1 MENNQRQIIAA
12 MMMQA
17 FILRGEGTIKEAV
30 TMADELIEI
39 TDGNTP
45 KPIAERISERRRP
58 CYVMDGQVFIYSDEK
73 SHGYLTFD
81 DILTAKIKAKGF
93 DRCSV
98 SVGNPTYIRLG
109 LGDIKLDIGR
119 KSVRAW
125 GIGKVKGI
133 MEVMRIDACSLVNY
147 EVVAEKDSYI
157 IIQII
162 KKQ

>member
-1 MENNQRQIIAA
+1 MENNQKQIIAA

-17 FILRGEGTIKEAV
+17 FILRGEGTIGEAV
-30 TMADELIEI
+30 KIADELIKA
-39 TDGNTP
+39 TSGNQP

-58 CYVMDGQVFIYSDEK
+58 CYVMDGQVFLYSDGK

-98 SVGNPTYIRLG
+98 SVGNPTYIQLG
-109 LGDIKLDIGR
+109 IGNMKLDIGR

-125 GIGKVKGI
+125 GIGKVKEI
-133 MEVMRIDACSLVNY
+133 MAKMEVQPCSLVDY
-147 EVVAEKDSYI
+147 DIVAEKENYI
-157 IIQII
+157 IIQLT

>member
-12 MMMQA
+12 MIMQA

-30 TMADELIEI
+30 KMADELIETTNSDI
-39 TDGNTP
+39 S
-45 KPIAERISERRRP
+45 KPIAERIQERRRP
-58 CYVMDGQVFIYSDEK
+58 CYVMDGQVFIYSDGK

-81 DILTAKIKAKGF
+81 DIITAKIKAKGF

-98 SVGNPTYIRLG
+98 SVGNPTYIQLG

-125 GIGKVKGI
+125 GIGKVKEI
-133 MEVMRIDACSLVNY
+133 MEEMRIDACSLVDY

-157 IIQII
+157 IIQIV